1 MAACNGHSHGDAAA
15 PQELEEVP
23 APSVADVDACR
34 CASWHAL
41 GDLSSHTFAHRH
53 LPLPPDFVAYLLE
66 DGLSL
71 AADSQAMPARIRPD
85 IAEQMESAFTLS
97 DEDET
102 DAGGGEADA
111 GRAVGDAE
119 KMSFEQL
126 RASMGG
132 GGSESSSDGGGH
144 SSDDDDNAGVTPVRH
159 FPELEDAMREAIES
173 LGGAVTPKLTW
184 SAPKDAVWMATTND
198 TRCQHPA
205 EVVLLLK
212 ASDAVAYDLQDAYAQ
227 CVDAPGDGG
236 DAGTGLKLTRGA
248 TLTLR
253 KWAGLSPSMEFRCFV
268 RRGNLRGVC
277 QRDVANYYPFLPD
290 QVNVIE
296 EAIAVFW
303 QEKVHGVFPLGDY
316 VMDVY
321 VTSQRK
327 VKIIDFN
334 PYGGATL
341 PLLFDWNELDDV
353 PGGAGDGD
361 GAGAGAG
368 EGGDGGGGDGGE
380 GGFTDDLEFRV
391 VRSQGHIRPAPQLGV
406 PFDMYDRS
414 ADGALANF
422 VEQQRRRQEANAGTA
437 GP

>member
-1 MAACNGHSHGDAAA
+1 MAASNGHAHVDDA
-15 PQELEEVP
+15 PPPVDEVP

-34 CASWHAL
+34 CAAWHAL

-53 LPLPPDFVAYLLE
+53 LALPPDFVAYLLE

-97 DEDET
+97 DEED
-102 DAGGGEADA
+102 DAGVADA
-111 GRAVGDAE
+111 RVVSDSGG
-119 KMSFEQL
+119 MSFEQL
-126 RASMGG
+126 RATLGGGGGGGG
-132 GGSESSSDGGGH
+132 GGSDSSDGE
-144 SSDDDDNAGVTPVRH
+144 SSDGEEGDARPGVAPVRH
-159 FPELEDAMREAIES
+159 FPELEDAMRQAIES

-184 SAPKDAVWMATTND
+184 SSPKDAVWMATTND
-198 TRCQHPA
+198 TRCQNPA
-205 EVVLLLK
+205 EVMLLLK

-227 CVDAPGDGG
+227 CVDASESSS
-236 DAGTGLKLTRGA
+236 AALTTGVV
-248 TLTLR
+248 LTLR

-277 QRDVANYYPFLPD
+277 QRDVANFYPFLPE
-290 QVNVIE
+290 QVGQIE

-303 QEKVHGVFPLGDY
+303 QENVHGVFPVVDY

-321 VTSQRK
+321 VTSRKK

-341 PLLFDWNELDDV
+341 PLLFDWNELDSP
-353 PGGAGDGD
+353 PGGHDREGLDGDGD
-361 GAGAGAG
+361 GDD
-368 EGGDGGGGDGGE
+368 GDDG

-391 VRSQGHIRPAPQLGV
+391 VESQGHIRPAPQLGV

-422 VEQQRRRQEANAGTA
+422 VEQQRRRQEAAAETAGTA
-437 GP
+437 P

>member
-85 IAEQMESAFTLS
+85 ISEQMESAFTLS

-144 SSDDDDNAGVTPVRH
+144 SSDDDDDAGVAPVRH

-212 ASDAVAYDLQDAYAQ
+212 ASDAVAYDL
-227 CVDAPGDGG
+227 
-236 DAGTGLKLTRGA
+236 
-248 TLTLR
+248 
-253 KWAGLSPSMEFRCFV
+253 E
-268 RRGNLRGVC
+268 GNAASV
-277 QRDVANYYPFLPD
+277 
-290 QVNVIE
+290 VIE
-296 EAIAVFW
+296 LAV
-303 QEKVHGVFPLGDY
+303 
-316 VMDVY
+316 
-321 VTSQRK
+321 
-327 VKIIDFN
+327 
-334 PYGGATL
+334 
-341 PLLFDWNELDDV
+341 
-353 PGGAGDGD
+353 
-361 GAGAGAG
+361 
-368 EGGDGGGGDGGE
+368 
-380 GGFTDDLEFRV
+380 
-391 VRSQGHIRPAPQLGV
+391 
-406 PFDMYDRS
+406 
-414 ADGALANF
+414 
-422 VEQQRRRQEANAGTA
+422 VEDTT
-437 GP
+437 GPEIVIFEP